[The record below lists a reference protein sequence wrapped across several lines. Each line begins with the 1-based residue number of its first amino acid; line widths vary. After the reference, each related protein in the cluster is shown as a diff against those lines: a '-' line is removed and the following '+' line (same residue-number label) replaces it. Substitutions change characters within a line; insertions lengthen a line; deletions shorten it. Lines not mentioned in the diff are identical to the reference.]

1 MTRMLSRLSLPP
13 SGQGVGGVRTLKP
26 RGIAYP
32 DSERAFR
39 YNWRSM
45 IRQQLAE
52 WVQQAALAAQA
63 AGALEFETL
72 PEFEI
77 ETPRNPQFGDFA
89 ANLAMLLARQTRCN
103 PREVAETL
111 RQHLPA
117 ESSDWFEHV
126 EVAGAGF
133 LNFYLKPS
141 WAGEVVRS
149 ILAQGMRYGS
159 LSLGAGKRVLIEFVS
174 ANPTGPLTLGHGRN
188 AAVGDTL
195 ARLYEA
201 AGYTVEREFYIND
214 GENSRQIRNFALS
227 VLTRYRQLL
236 GELATMPEDAYHGE
250 YVKDI
255 AQRIR
260 TQYGDSFAAGDLET
274 ALKRFEQIAKQ
285 QMLQEQERDLADFG
299 VRFDRWFSEQSLY
312 DSGSVQATLDAL
324 RARGY
329 AYEHEGALWLK
340 STAFGDEKDRVL
352 VRANGMPTY
361 LAADVAY
368 HRDKYE
374 RGYDRM
380 IDLWGADHHGYVAR
394 IKAAMAALGYDP
406 NRLHILI
413 YQLVNLFRGAEPVR
427 MSKRAGEFI
436 TLREVMNEIGV
447 DALRF
452 FYLLRSH
459 DSTLDIDIELAQEQS
474 EKNPVFYVQYAH
486 ARICSIER
494 TAAERGVSIP
504 DPATTDLSVLTHVA
518 EIALIK
524 RLADLPDEIALA
536 VKHDAPHRLTAYA
549 LDVARA
555 FHGFYTE
562 CRVLG
567 AEPAQQAARLLL
579 AQATRLTLARTLNLL
594 GVSAPE
600 RMEREAL

>member
-1 MTRMLSRLSLPP
+1 
-13 SGQGVGGVRTLKP
+13 
-26 RGIAYP
+26 
-32 DSERAFR
+32 
-39 YNWRSM
+39 M

-52 WVQQAALAAQA
+52 WVQQAALAAHE
-63 AGALEFETL
+63 AGALAFETL

-77 ETPRNPQFGDFA
+77 ETPRNPEFGDYA
-89 ANLAMLLARQTRCN
+89 TNLAMVLARQVRRN
-103 PREVAETL
+103 PREVAEII
-111 RQHLPA
+111 RQHLPQA
-117 ESSDWFEHV
+117 THAWIERV

-141 WAGEVVRS
+141 WAGEVVRH
-149 ILAQGMRYGS
+149 ILMQGERYGN
-159 LSLGAGKRVLIEFVS
+159 LTLGAGKRVLVEFVS

-188 AAVGDTL
+188 AAVGDSL
-195 ARLYEA
+195 ARILEA
-201 AGYTVEREFYIND
+201 AGYQVEREFYIND
-214 GENSRQIRNFALS
+214 GENSTQIRNFALS
-227 VLTRYRQLL
+227 VLTRYKQLL
-236 GELATMPEDAYHGE
+236 GEPVEMPEDGYHGE
-250 YVKDI
+250 YVKEI
-255 AQRIR
+255 AQSIR
-260 TQYGDSFAAGDLET
+260 EQHGDSFAEGDPET
-274 ALKRFEQIAKQ
+274 VLKRFEQIAKQ
-285 QMLQEQERDLADFG
+285 QMLAEQERDLADFG

-312 DSGSVQATLDAL
+312 DAGKVEETLNLL
-324 RARGY
+324 RERGY

-352 VRANGMPTY
+352 VRANGLPTY

-374 RGYDRM
+374 RGYDLL
-380 IDLWGADHHGYVAR
+380 INLWGADHHGYVAR
-394 IKAAMAALGYDP
+394 MKAAVAALGYDP
-406 NRLHILI
+406 DRLHILI
-413 YQLVNLFRGAEPVR
+413 YQLVNLFRGTEPVR

-436 TLREVMNEIGV
+436 TLREVIDEIGV

-459 DSTLDIDIELAQEQS
+459 DSTLDIDIELAKEQS

-494 TAAERGVSIP
+494 TAAERGVPMP
-504 DPATTDLSVLTHVA
+504 DWATTDLSVLTHPA
-518 EIALIK
+518 EHALIK

-536 VKHDAPHRLTAYA
+536 ARHDAPHRLTAYA

-567 AEPAQQAARLLL
+567 AEPPLQAARLLL
-579 AQATRLTLARTLNLL
+579 AQATRFVLARALGLL

-600 RMEREAL
+600 RMEREESVE

>member
-1 MTRMLSRLSLPP
+1 
-13 SGQGVGGVRTLKP
+13 
-26 RGIAYP
+26 
-32 DSERAFR
+32 
-39 YNWRSM
+39 M

-52 WVQQAALAAQA
+52 WVQQAARAAQA

-89 ANLAMLLARQTRCN
+89 ANLAMLLARQARRN
-103 PREVAETL
+103 PREVAEVL

-117 ESSDWFEHV
+117 ESSDWVERV

-133 LNFYLKPS
+133 LNFHLKPS
-141 WAGEVVRS
+141 WAGEVVRR
-149 ILAQGMRYGS
+149 ILAQGMQYGN
-159 LSLGAGKRVLIEFVS
+159 LHLGASKRVLIEFVS

-214 GENSRQIRNFALS
+214 GENSLQIRNFALS

-236 GELATMPEDAYHGE
+236 GEPAAMPEDGYHGE
-250 YVKDI
+250 YVKDV
-255 AQRIR
+255 AQGIR
-260 TQYGDSFAAGDLET
+260 EQYGDSFAEGDPET
-274 ALKRFEQIAKQ
+274 VLKRFEQIAKQ

-312 DSGSVQATLDAL
+312 DAGSVQATLNAL
-324 RARGY
+324 RERGY

-374 RGYDRM
+374 RGYDLM

-394 IKAAMAALGYDP
+394 MKAAMAALGYDP

-436 TLREVMNEIGV
+436 TLREVMDEIGV

-486 ARICSIER
+486 ARICSIAR
-494 TAAERGVSIP
+494 TAAERGVAIP

-518 EIALIK
+518 EVALIK

-567 AEPAQQAARLLL
+567 AEPELQAARLLL
-579 AQATRLTLARTLNLL
+579 TQATRLTLARTLNLL

-600 RMEREAL
+600 RMEREEV

>member
-1 MTRMLSRLSLPP
+1 
-13 SGQGVGGVRTLKP
+13 
-26 RGIAYP
+26 
-32 DSERAFR
+32 
-39 YNWRSM
+39 M

-52 WVQQAALAAQA
+52 WVGQAARAARE

-72 PEFEI
+72 PEFDI

-89 ANLAMLLARQTRCN
+89 ANLAMLLARQARRN
-103 PREVAETL
+103 PREVAEAIC
-111 RQHLPA
+111 QHLPA
-117 ESSDWFEHV
+117 ESNAWVERV

-133 LNFYLKPS
+133 LNFYLKPN
-141 WAGEVVRS
+141 WAGEVVRH
-149 ILAQGMRYGS
+149 ILEQGARYGS
-159 LSLGAGKRVLIEFVS
+159 LTLGAGKRVLIEFVS

-214 GENSRQIRNFALS
+214 GENSTQIRNFALS

-236 GELATMPEDAYHGE
+236 GEPAEMPEDGYHGE
-250 YVKDI
+250 YVKEI
-255 AQRIR
+255 AQSIR
-260 TQYGDSFAAGDLET
+260 EQHGDDFAQGDPET
-274 ALKRFEQIAKQ
+274 VLKRFEQIAKQ
-285 QMLQEQERDLADFG
+285 QMLQEQARDLEDFG
-299 VRFDRWFSEQSLY
+299 VRFDRWLSEQSLY
-312 DSGSVQATLDAL
+312 DASKVQKTLNAL
-324 RARGY
+324 RERGY

-340 STAFGDEKDRVL
+340 SIAFGDEKDRVL

-374 RGYDRM
+374 RGYDLI

-394 IKAAMAALGYDP
+394 MKAAMAALGYDP

-436 TLREVMNEIGV
+436 TLREVMDEIGV

-459 DSTLDIDIELAQEQS
+459 DSTLDIDIELAKEQS

-494 TAAERGVSIP
+494 TAAERGVAMP
-504 DPATTDLSVLTHVA
+504 DPAATDLSVLTHEA
-518 EIALIK
+518 EIALVK
-524 RLADLPDEIALA
+524 KLADLPDEIALA
-536 VKHDAPHRLTAYA
+536 VQHDAPHRLTAYA

-567 AEPAQQAARLLL
+567 AEPALQAARLLL
-579 AQATRLTLARTLNLL
+579 TQATRLTLARALSLL
-594 GVSAPE
+594 GVSAPQ
-600 RMEREAL
+600 RMEREETV

>member
-1 MTRMLSRLSLPP
+1 
-13 SGQGVGGVRTLKP
+13 
-26 RGIAYP
+26 
-32 DSERAFR
+32 
-39 YNWRSM
+39 M

-52 WVQQAALAAQA
+52 WIERAARDARA
-63 AGALEFETL
+63 AGALAFESL
-72 PEFEI
+72 PEFEV
-77 ETPRNPQFGDFA
+77 EPPRNPQFGDFA
-89 ANLAMLLARQTRCN
+89 TNLAMLLAKQARRN
-103 PREVAETL
+103 PREVAEAI
-111 RQHLPA
+111 RQHLPPDGEA
-117 ESSDWFEHV
+117 WIERV
-126 EVAGAGF
+126 ETAGAGF
-133 LNFYLKPS
+133 LNFYLKPG
-141 WAGEVVRS
+141 WTGAVVRH
-149 ILAQGMRYGS
+149 ILEQGERYGN
-159 LSLGAGKRVLIEFVS
+159 LTLGAGKRMLVEFVS

-188 AAVGDTL
+188 AAVGDAL

-214 GENSRQIRNFALS
+214 GENSLQIRNFALS
-227 VLTRYRQLL
+227 VLTRFRQRR
-236 GELATMPEDAYHGE
+236 GEPVEMPEDGYHGE
-250 YVKDI
+250 YVKEI
-255 AQRIR
+255 AQQIR
-260 TQYGDSFAAGDLET
+260 EQYGDPFAEGEPEEV
-274 ALKRFEQIAKQ
+274 LKRFEQHAKQ

-312 DSGSVQATLDAL
+312 DTGKVQQTLNAL
-324 RARGY
+324 RERGY

-352 VRANGMPTY
+352 VRANGIPTY

-368 HRDKYE
+368 HRDKFE
-374 RGYDRM
+374 RGYDLL

-394 IKAAMAALGYDP
+394 MKAAMAALGYDP

-413 YQLVNLFRGAEPVR
+413 YQLVNLFRGTEPVR

-436 TLREVMNEIGV
+436 TLREVMDEIGT

-459 DSTLDIDIELAQEQS
+459 DSTLDIDIELAKEQS
-474 EKNPVFYVQYAH
+474 DKNPVFYVQYAH

-494 TAAERGVSIP
+494 TAAERGVSMP
-504 DPATTDLSVLTHVA
+504 DPATTDLSVLTHEA
-518 EIALIK
+518 EIALVK
-524 RLADLPDEIALA
+524 KLADLPEEIALA

-567 AEPAQQAARLLL
+567 AEPALQSARLLL
-579 AQATRLTLARTLNLL
+579 TQATRLTLARALSLL

-600 RMEREAL
+600 RMERVEAE

>member
-1 MTRMLSRLSLPP
+1 
-13 SGQGVGGVRTLKP
+13 
-26 RGIAYP
+26 
-32 DSERAFR
+32 
-39 YNWRSM
+39 M

-52 WVQQAALAAQA
+52 WMERAALSAQQ
-63 AGALEFETL
+63 AGALVFETL
-72 PEFEI
+72 PEFEV
-77 ETPRNPQFGDFA
+77 EPPRNPQFGDFA
-89 ANLAMLLARQTRCN
+89 TNLAMLLAKQARRN
-103 PREVAETL
+103 PREVAEAL
-111 RQHLPA
+111 RAHLPA
-117 ESSDWFEHV
+117 ECAASV
-126 EVAGAGF
+126 ERVEIAGAGF
-133 LNFYLKPS
+133 LNFYLKPG
-141 WAGEVVRS
+141 WTGEVVRH
-149 ILAQGMRYGS
+149 ILQQGERYGD
-159 LSLGAGKRVLIEFVS
+159 LTLGAGKRVLIEFVS

-188 AAVGDTL
+188 AAVGDAL
-195 ARLYEA
+195 ARLYTT

-214 GENSRQIRNFALS
+214 GENSLQIRNFALS
-227 VLTRYRQLL
+227 VLTRFRQLQ
-236 GELATMPEDAYHGE
+236 GAPAEMPEDGYHGE
-250 YVKDI
+250 YVKEI
-255 AQRIR
+255 AQQIR
-260 TQYGDSFAAGDLET
+260 EQYGDSFAEGEPEEV
-274 ALKRFEQIAKQ
+274 LKRFEQHAKQ

-299 VRFDRWFSEQSLY
+299 VRFDRWYSEQSLY
-312 DSGSVQATLDAL
+312 EANKVQQALHAL
-324 RARGY
+324 RERGY

-368 HRDKYE
+368 HRDKFE
-374 RGYDRM
+374 RGYDLL

-394 IKAAMAALGYDP
+394 MKAAMAALGYDP

-436 TLREVMNEIGV
+436 TLREVIDEIGT

-459 DSTLDIDIELAQEQS
+459 DSTLDIDIELAKEQS
-474 EKNPVFYVQYAH
+474 DKNPVFYVQYAH

-494 TAAERGVSIP
+494 TAAERGVALP
-504 DPATTDLSVLTHVA
+504 DPAATDLSVLTHEA
-518 EIALIK
+518 EIALVK
-524 RLADLPDEIALA
+524 KLADLPDEVALA

-549 LDVARA
+549 LEVARA

-567 AEPAQQAARLLL
+567 AEPALQNARLLL
-579 AQATRLTLARTLNLL
+579 ARAARLTLARALNLV

-600 RMEREAL
+600 KMERDET

>member
-1 MTRMLSRLSLPP
+1 
-13 SGQGVGGVRTLKP
+13 
-26 RGIAYP
+26 
-32 DSERAFR
+32 
-39 YNWRSM
+39 M

-52 WVQQAALAAQA
+52 WVQQAASAARES
-63 AGALEFETL
+63 GALMFETL

-89 ANLAMLLARQTRCN
+89 ANLAMLLAKQARRN
-103 PREVAETL
+103 PREVAAIL
-111 RQHLPA
+111 RQHLPEA
-117 ESSDWFEHV
+117 ASAWV
-126 EVAGAGF
+126 ERVEIAGAGF
-133 LNFYLKPS
+133 LNFYLKPN
-141 WAGEVVRS
+141 WAGEVVRH
-149 ILAQGMRYGS
+149 ILQQGENYGN
-159 LSLGAGKRVLIEFVS
+159 LTLGTGKRVLIEFVS

-214 GENSRQIRNFALS
+214 GENSLQIRNFALS

-236 GELATMPEDAYHGE
+236 GEPAEMPEDGYHGA
-250 YVKDI
+250 YVVEI

-260 TQYGDSFAAGDLET
+260 ETYGDSFAEGDPET
-274 ALKRFEQIAKQ
+274 VLKRFEQIAKQ
-285 QMLQEQERDLADFG
+285 QMLDEQARDLADFG

-312 DSGSVQATLDAL
+312 DAGKVQQTLEML
-324 RARGY
+324 QARGY
-329 AYEHEGALWLK
+329 AYTHEGALWLK

-368 HRDKYE
+368 HRDKFE
-374 RGYDRM
+374 RGYDLL

-394 IKAAMAALGYDP
+394 MKAAMAALGYDP
-406 NRLHILI
+406 SRLHILI

-436 TLREVMNEIGV
+436 TLREVLDEIGV

-459 DSTLDIDIELAQEQS
+459 DSTLDIDLELAQEQS

-494 TAAERGVSIP
+494 TAVERGVPMP
-504 DPATTDLSVLTHVA
+504 DPFLTDLSVLTH
-518 EIALIK
+518 ETEQALVK
-524 RLADLPDEIALA
+524 RLADLPDEVARA
-536 VKHDAPHRLTAYA
+536 VRHDAPHRLTAYA
-549 LDVARA
+549 LEVARA

-567 AEPAQQAARLLL
+567 VEPELQAARLLL
-579 AQATRLTLARTLNLL
+579 THATRLVLRRTLNLL
-594 GVSAPE
+594 GVAAPE
-600 RMEREAL
+600 RMERTE

>member
-1 MTRMLSRLSLPP
+1 
-13 SGQGVGGVRTLKP
+13 
-26 RGIAYP
+26 
-32 DSERAFR
+32 
-39 YNWRSM
+39 M
-45 IRQQLAE
+45 IRQQLAA

-63 AGALEFETL
+63 AGALELETL

-89 ANLAMLLARQTRCN
+89 TNLAMLLARQARRN
-103 PREVAETL
+103 PREVAEIL
-111 RQHLPA
+111 RQYLPA
-117 ESSDWFEHV
+117 ESHEWVERV

-141 WAGEVVRS
+141 WAGEVVRH

-159 LSLGAGKRVLIEFVS
+159 LNLGAGKRVLIEFVS

-188 AAVGDTL
+188 AAVGDAL

-214 GENSRQIRNFALS
+214 GENSLQIRNFALS

-236 GELATMPEDAYHGE
+236 GESVPMPEDAYHGE
-250 YVKDI
+250 YVKEI

-260 TQYGDSFAAGDLET
+260 MQYGDSFAEGDPET
-274 ALKRFEQIAKQ
+274 VLKRFAQIAKQ
-285 QMLQEQERDLADFG
+285 QMLHEQERDLAAFG

-374 RGYDRM
+374 RGYDLM

-394 IKAAMAALGYDP
+394 MRAAMAALGYDP
-406 NRLHILI
+406 NRLQILI

-436 TLREVMNEIGV
+436 TLREVMDEIGV

-459 DSTLDIDIELAQEQS
+459 ESTLDIDIELAQEQS

-504 DPATTDLSVLTHVA
+504 DPATTDLSGLTHVA
-518 EIALIK
+518 EVALIK
-524 RLADLPDEIALA
+524 RLADLPEEIALA

-555 FHGFYTE
+555 FHSFYTE
-562 CRVLG
+562 CRVLD
-567 AEPAQQAARLLL
+567 AEPALQGARLLL
-579 AQATRLTLARTLNLL
+579 TQATRLTLARTLQLL

-600 RMEREAL
+600 RMEREAP

>member
-1 MTRMLSRLSLPP
+1 
-13 SGQGVGGVRTLKP
+13 
-26 RGIAYP
+26 
-32 DSERAFR
+32 
-39 YNWRSM
+39 M

-52 WVQQAALAAQA
+52 WVQQAALAARE

-89 ANLAMLLARQTRCN
+89 ANLAMLLARQARRN
-103 PREVAETL
+103 PREVAEAI

-117 ESSDWFEHV
+117 ESSAWVERV

-133 LNFYLKPS
+133 LNFYLKPN
-141 WAGEVVRS
+141 WAGEVVRH
-149 ILAQGMRYGS
+149 ILEQGAHYGN
-159 LSLGAGKRVLIEFVS
+159 LTLGAGKRILIEFVS

-214 GENSRQIRNFALS
+214 GENSTQIRNFALS

-236 GELATMPEDAYHGE
+236 GESAEMPEDGYHGE
-250 YVKDI
+250 YVREI
-255 AQRIR
+255 AQSIR
-260 TQYGDSFAAGDLET
+260 EQHGNDFAQGDPET
-274 ALKRFEQIAKQ
+274 VLKRFEQIAKQ
-285 QMLQEQERDLADFG
+285 QMLQEQARDLEDFG

-312 DSGSVQATLDAL
+312 DAGKVQETLNAL

-374 RGYDRM
+374 RGYDLM
-380 IDLWGADHHGYVAR
+380 INLWGADHHGYVAR
-394 IKAAMAALGYDP
+394 MKAAMAALGYDP

-436 TLREVMNEIGV
+436 TLREVMDEIGV

-459 DSTLDIDIELAQEQS
+459 DSTLDIDIELAKEQS

-494 TAAERGVSIP
+494 TAAERGVAMP
-504 DPATTDLSVLTHVA
+504 DPAATDLSVLTHEAEVA
-518 EIALIK
+518 LVK
-524 RLADLPDEIALA
+524 KLADLPDEIALA
-536 VKHDAPHRLTAYA
+536 VQHDAPHRLTAYA

-567 AEPAQQAARLLL
+567 AEPALQAARLLL
-579 AQATRLTLARTLNLL
+579 TQATRLTLARALELL

-600 RMEREAL
+600 RMEREEIV

>member
-1 MTRMLSRLSLPP
+1 
-13 SGQGVGGVRTLKP
+13 
-26 RGIAYP
+26 
-32 DSERAFR
+32 
-39 YNWRSM
+39 M

-52 WVQQAALAAQA
+52 WVQQAASAARES
-63 AGALEFETL
+63 GALMFETL

-77 ETPRNPQFGDFA
+77 ETPRNLQFGDFA
-89 ANLAMLLARQTRCN
+89 ANLAMLLAKQARRN
-103 PREVAETL
+103 PREVAEAI
-111 RQHLPA
+111 RQHLPEA
-117 ESSDWFEHV
+117 ASAWV
-126 EVAGAGF
+126 ERVEIAGAGF
-133 LNFYLKPS
+133 LNFYLKPN
-141 WAGEVVRS
+141 WAGEVVRH
-149 ILAQGMRYGS
+149 ILQQGENYGN
-159 LSLGAGKRVLIEFVS
+159 LTLGTGKRVLIEFVS

-195 ARLYEA
+195 ARLYQA

-214 GENSRQIRNFALS
+214 GENSLQIRNFALS

-236 GELATMPEDAYHGE
+236 GEPAEMPEDGYQGAY
-250 YVKDI
+250 VIQI

-260 TQYGDSFAAGDLET
+260 DTYGDSFAEGDLET
-274 ALKRFEQIAKQ
+274 VLKRFEQIAKQ
-285 QMLQEQERDLADFG
+285 QMLDEQARDLADFG

-312 DSGSVQATLDAL
+312 DTSKVQQTLEML
-324 RARGY
+324 QARGY
-329 AYEHEGALWLK
+329 AYTHEGALWLK

-368 HRDKYE
+368 HRDKFE
-374 RGYDRM
+374 RGYDLL

-394 IKAAMAALGYDP
+394 MKAAMAALGYDP
-406 NRLHILI
+406 SRLHILI

-436 TLREVMNEIGV
+436 TLREVLDEIGV

-459 DSTLDIDIELAQEQS
+459 DSTLDIDLELAQEQS

-494 TAAERGVSIP
+494 TAVERGVPMP
-504 DPATTDLSVLTHVA
+504 DPFLTDLSVLTH
-518 EIALIK
+518 ETEQALVK
-524 RLADLPDEIALA
+524 RLADLPDEVARA
-536 VKHDAPHRLTAYA
+536 VRHDAPHRLTAYA
-549 LDVARA
+549 LEVARA

-567 AEPAQQAARLLL
+567 VEPELQAARLLL
-579 AQATRLTLARTLNLL
+579 THATRLVLRRTLNLL

-600 RMEREAL
+600 RMERIETE

>member
-1 MTRMLSRLSLPP
+1 
-13 SGQGVGGVRTLKP
+13 
-26 RGIAYP
+26 
-32 DSERAFR
+32 
-39 YNWRSM
+39 M

-89 ANLAMLLARQTRCN
+89 ANLAMLLARQARRN
-103 PREVAETL
+103 PREVAEVL

-117 ESSDWFEHV
+117 ESSDWVERV

-141 WAGEVVRS
+141 WAGEVVRR
-149 ILAQGMRYGS
+149 ILAQGMQYGN
-159 LSLGAGKRVLIEFVS
+159 LNLGADKRVLIEFVS

-201 AGYTVEREFYIND
+201 AGYAVEREFYIND
-214 GENSRQIRNFALS
+214 GENSLQIRNFALS
-227 VLTRYRQLL
+227 VLTRFRQLQ
-236 GELATMPEDAYHGE
+236 GVPAEMPEDGYHGE

-255 AQRIR
+255 AQGIR
-260 TQYGDSFAAGDLET
+260 EQYGDSFAEGAPET
-274 ALKRFEQIAKQ
+274 VLKRFEQIAKQ

-312 DSGSVQATLDAL
+312 DADSVQATLNVL
-324 RARGY
+324 RERGY

-374 RGYDRM
+374 RGYDLL

-394 IKAAMAALGYDP
+394 MKAAMAALGYDP

-436 TLREVMNEIGV
+436 TLREVMDEIGV

-494 TAAERGVSIP
+494 TAAERGAAMP

-518 EIALIK
+518 EVALIK

-536 VKHDAPHRLTAYA
+536 VKNDAPHRLTAYA

-567 AEPAQQAARLLL
+567 AEPALQSARLLL
-579 AQATRLTLARTLNLL
+579 ARATRLTLARTLNLL

-600 RMEREAL
+600 RMEREEI

>member
-1 MTRMLSRLSLPP
+1 LCKGGGSVAAAETPLPHAEDD
-13 SGQGVGGVRTLKP
+13 GYNLK
-26 RGIAYP
+26 
-32 DSERAFR
+32 
-39 YNWRSM
+39 SM

-52 WVQQAALAAQA
+52 WVAHAAHAACEAGDLAFDA
-63 AGALEFETL
+63 L

-77 ETPRNPQFGDFA
+77 ETPRNPQFGDYA
-89 ANLAMLLARQTRCN
+89 ANLAMLLAKQARRN
-103 PREVAETL
+103 PREVAEAI
-111 RQHLPA
+111 RQRLPKDA
-117 ESSDWFEHV
+117 FSWVERV

-133 LNFYLKPS
+133 LNFYLRHD
-141 WAGEVVRS
+141 WAGAVVRH
-149 ILAQGMRYGS
+149 ILQRGMQYGN
-159 LSLGAGKRVLIEFVS
+159 LTLGAGKRVLIEFVS

-214 GENSRQIRNFALS
+214 GENSTQIRNFALS

-236 GELATMPEDAYHGE
+236 GESAEMPEDGYHGE
-250 YVKDI
+250 YVKEI
-255 AQRIR
+255 AQGIR
-260 TQYGDSFAAGDLET
+260 AQYGDSFAEGNSET
-274 ALKRFEQIAKQ
+274 VLKRFEQIAKQ
-285 QMLQEQERDLADFG
+285 QMLEEQARDLADFG

-312 DSGSVQATLDAL
+312 DAGAVQATLEL
-324 RARGY
+324 LKTRGY

-340 STAFGDEKDRVL
+340 STVFGDEKDRVL

-368 HRDKYE
+368 HRDKFE
-374 RGYDRM
+374 RGYDLM

-394 IKAAMAALGYDP
+394 MKAAMAALGYDP
-406 NRLHILI
+406 DRLHILI

-436 TLREVMNEIGV
+436 TLREVMDEIGT

-474 EKNPVFYVQYAH
+474 EKNPVYYVQYAH

-494 TAAERGVSIP
+494 TAAERGVAMP
-504 DPATTDLSVLTHVA
+504 DPETTDLSVLTHPA
-518 EIALIK
+518 EIALVK

-536 VKHDAPHRLTAYA
+536 VRHDAPHRLTAYA
-549 LDVARA
+549 LEVARA

-567 AEPAQQAARLLL
+567 AEPALQAARLLL
-579 AQATRLTLARTLNLL
+579 TQATRITLARTLGLL

-600 RMEREAL
+600 RMERVEES

>member
-1 MTRMLSRLSLPP
+1 
-13 SGQGVGGVRTLKP
+13 
-26 RGIAYP
+26 
-32 DSERAFR
+32 
-39 YNWRSM
+39 M
-45 IRQQLAE
+45 IRQQVAE
-52 WVQQAALAAQA
+52 WVARAAHAARESGALA
-63 AGALEFETL
+63 FESL
-72 PEFEI
+72 PEFDI
-77 ETPRNPQFGDFA
+77 ETPRNPQFGDYA
-89 ANLAMLLARQTRCN
+89 ANLAMALAKQARRN
-103 PREVAETL
+103 PREVAEAI
-111 RQHLPA
+111 RQHMPDEA
-117 ESSDWFEHV
+117 SAWVERV

-133 LNFYLKPS
+133 LNFYLKPD
-141 WAGEVVRS
+141 WAGAVVRH
-149 ILAQGMRYGS
+149 ILQRGREYGN
-159 LSLGAGKRVLIEFVS
+159 LTQGAGKRVLIEFVS

-195 ARLYEA
+195 ARIYEA

-214 GENSRQIRNFALS
+214 GENSTQIRNFALS

-236 GELATMPEDAYHGE
+236 GEPAEMPEDAYHGE
-250 YVKDI
+250 YVKEI
-255 AQRIR
+255 AQGIR
-260 TQYGDSFAAGDLET
+260 AQHGDSFAEGDPET
-274 ALKRFEQIAKQ
+274 VLKRFEQIAKQ
-285 QMLQEQERDLADFG
+285 QMLDEQARDLADFG

-312 DSGSVQATLDAL
+312 DAGAVSATLDAL

-374 RGYDRM
+374 RGYERM

-394 IKAAMAALGYDP
+394 MKAAMAALGYDP
-406 NRLHILI
+406 DRLHILI
-413 YQLVNLFRGAEPVR
+413 YQLVNLFRGAEPIR

-436 TLREVMNEIGV
+436 TLREVIDEIGV

-474 EKNPVFYVQYAH
+474 EKNPVYYVQYAH
-486 ARICSIER
+486 ARICSIAR
-494 TAAERGVSIP
+494 TSAERGVETP
-504 DPATTDLSVLTHVA
+504 DPDATDLSVLTHPA
-518 EIALIK
+518 EHALVK
-524 RLADLPDEIALA
+524 KLADLPDEIALA
-536 VKHDAPHRLTAYA
+536 VRHDAPHRLTAYA

-567 AEPAQQAARLLL
+567 AETEALQAARLLL
-579 AQATRLTLARTLNLL
+579 TQATRLTLARTLHLL

-600 RMEREAL
+600 RMERADES

>member
-1 MTRMLSRLSLPP
+1 
-13 SGQGVGGVRTLKP
+13 
-26 RGIAYP
+26 
-32 DSERAFR
+32 
-39 YNWRSM
+39 M

-52 WVQQAALAAQA
+52 WVQQAALAARE
-63 AGALEFETL
+63 AGALAFETL

-77 ETPRNPQFGDFA
+77 ETPRNPEFGDYA
-89 ANLAMLLARQTRCN
+89 TNLAMVLARQVRRN
-103 PREVAETL
+103 PREVAEII
-111 RQHLPA
+111 RQHLPQA
-117 ESSDWFEHV
+117 THAWIERV

-141 WAGEVVRS
+141 WAGEVVRH
-149 ILAQGMRYGS
+149 ILMQGERYGN
-159 LSLGAGKRVLIEFVS
+159 LTLGAGKRVLVEFVS

-188 AAVGDTL
+188 AAVGDSL
-195 ARLYEA
+195 ARILEA
-201 AGYTVEREFYIND
+201 AGYQVEREFYIND
-214 GENSRQIRNFALS
+214 GENSTQIRNFALS
-227 VLTRYRQLL
+227 VLTRYKQLL
-236 GELATMPEDAYHGE
+236 GEPVEMPEDGYHGE
-250 YVKDI
+250 YVKEI
-255 AQRIR
+255 AQSIR
-260 TQYGDSFAAGDLET
+260 EQHGDSFAEGDPET
-274 ALKRFEQIAKQ
+274 VLKRFEQIAKQ
-285 QMLQEQERDLADFG
+285 QMLAEQERDLADFG

-312 DSGSVQATLDAL
+312 DAGKVEETLNLL
-324 RARGY
+324 RERGY

-352 VRANGMPTY
+352 VRANGLPTY

-374 RGYDRM
+374 RGYDLL
-380 IDLWGADHHGYVAR
+380 INLWGADHHGYVAR
-394 IKAAMAALGYDP
+394 MKAAVAALGYDP
-406 NRLHILI
+406 DRLHILI
-413 YQLVNLFRGAEPVR
+413 YQLVNLFRGTEPVR

-436 TLREVMNEIGV
+436 TLREVIDEIGV

-459 DSTLDIDIELAQEQS
+459 DSTLDIDIELAKEQS

-494 TAAERGVSIP
+494 TAAERGVPMP
-504 DPATTDLSVLTHVA
+504 DWATTDLSVLTHPA
-518 EIALIK
+518 EHALIK

-536 VKHDAPHRLTAYA
+536 ARHDAPHRLTAYA

-567 AEPAQQAARLLL
+567 AEPPLQAARLLL
-579 AQATRLTLARTLNLL
+579 AQATRFVLARALGLL

-600 RMEREAL
+600 RMEREESVE

>member
-1 MTRMLSRLSLPP
+1 
-13 SGQGVGGVRTLKP
+13 
-26 RGIAYP
+26 
-32 DSERAFR
+32 
-39 YNWRSM
+39 M

-52 WVQQAALAAQA
+52 WVQHAALAAQA

-89 ANLAMLLARQTRCN
+89 ANLAMLLARQARRN
-103 PREVAETL
+103 PREVAEIL

-117 ESSDWFEHV
+117 ESHAWVERV

-141 WAGEVVRS
+141 WAGEVVRH
-149 ILAQGMRYGS
+149 ILEQGMRYGN
-159 LSLGAGKRVLIEFVS
+159 LNLGAGKRVLIEFVS

-214 GENSRQIRNFALS
+214 GENSLQIRNFALS

-236 GELATMPEDAYHGE
+236 GEPAEMPEDAYHGE

-255 AQRIR
+255 AQSIR
-260 TQYGDSFAAGDLET
+260 TQYGDSFAEGDPET
-274 ALKRFEQIAKQ
+274 VLKRFEQIAKQ
-285 QMLQEQERDLADFG
+285 QMLQEQERDLADFR

-312 DSGSVQATLDAL
+312 DAGRVQATLDAL

-374 RGYDRM
+374 RGYDLM

-394 IKAAMAALGYDP
+394 MKAAMAALGYDP

-436 TLREVMNEIGV
+436 TLREVMDEIGV

-452 FYLLRSH
+452 FYLMRSH

-474 EKNPVFYVQYAH
+474 EKNPVFYAQYAH

-494 TAAERGVSIP
+494 TAAERGVPIP
-504 DPATTDLSVLTHVA
+504 NPATTDLSVLTHGA
-518 EIALIK
+518 EVALIK

-555 FHGFYTE
+555 FHSFYTE
-562 CRVLG
+562 CRVLD
-567 AEPAQQAARLLL
+567 AEPALQAARLLL
-579 AQATRLTLARTLNLL
+579 TQAARLTLARTLQLL

-600 RMEREAL
+600 RMEREAT

>member
-1 MTRMLSRLSLPP
+1 
-13 SGQGVGGVRTLKP
+13 
-26 RGIAYP
+26 
-32 DSERAFR
+32 
-39 YNWRSM
+39 
-45 IRQQLAE
+45 
-52 WVQQAALAAQA
+52 VQ
-63 AGALEFETL
+63 
-72 PEFEI
+72 
-77 ETPRNPQFGDFA
+77 
-89 ANLAMLLARQTRCN
+89 
-103 PREVAETL
+103 
-111 RQHLPA
+111 
-117 ESSDWFEHV
+117 
-126 EVAGAGF
+126 
-133 LNFYLKPS
+133 
-141 WAGEVVRS
+141 
-149 ILAQGMRYGS
+149 
-159 LSLGAGKRVLIEFVS
+159 IEFVS

-201 AGYTVEREFYIND
+201 AGYAVEREFYIND
-214 GENSRQIRNFALS
+214 GENSTQIRNFALS

-236 GELATMPEDAYHGE
+236 GEPAEMPEDGYHGE
-250 YVKDI
+250 YVKEI
-255 AQRIR
+255 AQGIR
-260 TQYGDSFAAGDLET
+260 DQYGDSFAEGDPET
-274 ALKRFEQIAKQ
+274 VLKRFEQIAKQ
-285 QMLQEQERDLADFG
+285 QMLEEQARDLATSACASTAG
-299 VRFDRWFSEQSLY
+299 SRSRACTTRARCRRRW
-312 DSGSVQATLDAL
+312 TTL

-368 HRDKYE
+368 HRDKFE
-374 RGYDRM
+374 RGYDLM

-394 IKAAMAALGYDP
+394 MKAAMAALGYDP

-436 TLREVMNEIGV
+436 TLREVMDEIGT

-474 EKNPVFYVQYAH
+474 EKNPVYYVQYAH

-494 TAAERGVSIP
+494 TAAERGVAMP
-504 DPATTDLSVLTHVA
+504 DPETTDLSVLTHPA
-518 EIALIK
+518 EIALVK

-536 VKHDAPHRLTAYA
+536 VRHDAPHRLTAYA
-549 LDVARA
+549 LEVARA

-567 AEPAQQAARLLL
+567 AEPALQAARLLL
-579 AQATRLTLARTLNLL
+579 TQATRTTLARTLGLL

-600 RMEREAL
+600 RMERSEETGSPPP